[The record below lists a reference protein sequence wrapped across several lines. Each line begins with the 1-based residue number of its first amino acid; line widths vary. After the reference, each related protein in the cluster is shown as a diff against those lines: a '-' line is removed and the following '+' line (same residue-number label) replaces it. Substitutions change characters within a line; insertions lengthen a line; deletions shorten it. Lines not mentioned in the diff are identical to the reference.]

1 MRTPASSHFLQ
12 SFATFHMNSKSVI
25 EDYICYFPG
34 VNRTLYL
41 NITAFSIT
49 GESLSGF
56 YAIKKRPPKFGEP
69 FEPFPKKYL
78 ELHSKGILA
87 GLTLSPSGSLFYQ
100 YGSLQSFLS

>member
-41 NITAFSIT
+41 NTTAFSIT

-56 YAIKKRPPKFGEP
+56 YAIKKRPPKFGDPLVSKTRE
-69 FEPFPKKYL
+69 YL
-78 ELHSKGILA
+78 FNHSLL
-87 GLTLSPSGSLFYQ
+87 LTPT
-100 YGSLQSFLS
+100 